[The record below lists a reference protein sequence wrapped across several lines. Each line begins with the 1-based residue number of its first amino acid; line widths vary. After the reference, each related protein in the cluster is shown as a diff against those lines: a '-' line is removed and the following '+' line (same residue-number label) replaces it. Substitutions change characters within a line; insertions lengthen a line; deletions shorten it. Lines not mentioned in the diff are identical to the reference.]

1 MDATVSIRTP
11 KERPSVQHSLSDKGM
26 SVHFLV
32 HLRDGNKK
40 FQIRRLRV
48 YLKF

>member
-11 KERPSVQHSLSDKGM
+11 KERPSVQHSLADKGM
-26 SVHFLV
+26 YVHFLA
-32 HLRDGNKK
+32 HLRDGNKEL
-40 FQIRRLRV
+40 QIRRLRV